1 MIDHKLL
8 VELKEYIEFHLHI
21 EVYESSFKYSEPIL
35 EECHSFEIDDFIK
48 KHKKPSLQELLFQY
62 IDERELK
69 DADVYK
75 KAGMDRKHFSK
86 IRSNPDYKPRK
97 TTIIA
102 LALALELDS
111 DDAEEFLNAAGYSL
125 SGSERYDLAIRFFLE
140 RGIYDMQSINE
151 TLDYLSLKTF

>member
-8 VELKEYIEFHLHI
+8 DELKEYIDLHMNL
-21 EVYESSFKYSEPIL
+21 VVLESINIFQEPLSEKSHPY
-35 EECHSFEIDDFIK
+35 EIDDFIK
-48 KHKKPSLQELLFQY
+48 KHQKPSLQKLLFQY
-62 IDERELK
+62 IDDRELK

-86 IRSNPDYKPRK
+86 IRSIPDYKPRK
-97 TTIIA
+97 TTVIA

-111 DDAEEFLNAAGYSL
+111 DDAEDFLHAAGYSL
-125 SGSERYDLAIRFFLE
+125 SSSETYDLAIRFFLE
-140 RGIYDMQSINE
+140 RGIYDMKSINE